1 MVGDSFT
8 SQKIVWSLFFEDGYF
23 CLIYY
28 LFECWR
34 LCIPFCEVWN
44 VPSFWFT
51 FIKCIFFS
59 HQVRFW
65 SKCPFCWKHKSLYLM
80 IFSFLVNTYVF
91 LKQHLSDDNFF
102 SCKNICFPK
111 TTLVLTPIP
120 EGQGTIVMH
129 RGGGTWWMKR
139 GDLKEQIHK

>member
-23 CLIYY
+23 CLVYY
-28 LFECWR
+28 FFECWR
-34 LCIPFCEVWN
+34 LSIPFCKVWN

-59 HQVRFW
+59 HQVHFW

-80 IFSFLVNTYVF
+80 IIPFLVNTYVF
-91 LKQHLSDDNFF
+91 LKQHLSWLLSPRDRGLLDF
-102 SCKNICFPK
+102 SQLSYIGVEEPGEWKEGIWKSRYINSKYQSVLIFPN
-111 TTLVLTPIP
+111 
-120 EGQGTIVMH
+120 
-129 RGGGTWWMKR
+129 
-139 GDLKEQIHK
+139 

>member
-80 IFSFLVNTYVF
+80 II
-91 LKQHLSDDNFF
+91 FF
-102 SCKNICFPK
+102 SCKYICFSK

-120 EGQGTIVMH
+120 KGQGAFRFLTIVMH

-139 GDLKEQIHK
+139 GDLKEQIEYT